1 MKWIKVEDRL
11 PEDRNRVLILY
22 KGKENKSPIGCKAEM
37 VTYYADFDI
46 DLLPPCPGFQKVTHR
61 SYVELPKE

>member
-11 PEDRNRVLILY
+11 PEDMSRVLILY
-22 KGKENKSPIGCKAEM
+22 KGKENKSHADCKAEM

-46 DLLPPCPGFQKVTHR
+46 DLLTPCPGFQKVTHW
-61 SYVELPKE
+61 SYIELPEE

>member
-11 PEDRNRVLILY
+11 PEDRSRVLILY
-22 KGKENKSPIGCKAEM
+22 KGKENKSPVGYKAEM

-46 DLLPPCPGFQKVTHR
+46 DLLTPYPWLQKVTHL